1 MEELAKE
8 VRRRIGV
15 IESYSRNYVDY
26 LHRGDYTKA
35 SESLWGVLNN
45 LASILSILHGGKPI
59 SRHDELRGFMNSLAP
74 MLRSGDIMR
83 WFRACE
89 TLHAN
94 SFHNF
99 MDEAV
104 FEQYRVE
111 AEKLINTLQGLIAE
125 KLRELGIGI

>member
-15 IESYSRNYVDY
+15 IESYSRNYIDY

-59 SRHDELRGFMNSLAP
+59 SRHDELRGFMNSLAS
-74 MLRSGDIMR
+74 MLRSEDIMR

-94 SFHNF
+94 FFHNF

-111 AEKLINTLQGLIAE
+111 AEKLINTLQRLIAE